1 MRRTPSLAKTLALA
15 LLTLASGSLLAA
27 AGPAASSGCAQNAE
41 TAVKAVL
48 AIQSAAWN
56 RGDLEAFT
64 AVYAED
70 ASFLSPSGLTKG
82 RQQVLARYRKRYPD
96 KQAMGTLTLEVQEVR
111 VFETDVNPGNGRAC
125 RATGAAVAARWQ
137 LAYPGQP
144 EKKTAEGLTLLVLKP
159 RGESWEIVDD
169 ASM

>member
-1 MRRTPSLAKTLALA
+1 MRPVPRFFRLVAL
-15 LLTLASGSLLAA
+15 SLLVVAVFRPAHPAGAA
-27 AGPAASSGCAQNAE
+27 ESPSAGCSQQVGAAIQ
-41 TAVKAVL
+41 AVL
-48 AIQSAAWN
+48 TAQSAAWN

-70 ASFLSPSGLTKG
+70 ASFLSPSGLTRG
-82 RQQVLARYRKRYPD
+82 RQQVLARYKKRYPD
-96 KQAMGTLTLEVQEVR
+96 QKAMGTLTLEIQEVR
-111 VFETDVNPGNGRAC
+111 AFESGAGPGKSCA
-125 RATGAAVAARWQ
+125 AGAAVAARWK
-137 LAYPGQP
+137 LAYPDQP